1 MWGWTMKRI
10 LSNIKRKTAKMG
22 GKDTVRMTSS
32 YSMLIKKSDNKMMPA
47 AGLSRL
53 TI

>member
-1 MWGWTMKRI
+1 
-10 LSNIKRKTAKMG
+10 MG
-22 GKDTVRMTSS
+22 GGGDTVRMTSS
-32 YSMLIKKSDNKMMPA
+32 YSMLIKEYDNKMMPA